1 MFTTKVDNG
10 DRRKKTLF
18 SITDVQDFN
27 AFPIL
32 VSKLLEKY
40 EEMYRLAATGEK
52 MDSVILEPNI
62 KSAFAL
68 NSSYSLFLQTMRCKN
83 SMSKDQF
90 KKCASQNRIKE
101 TTIVS
106 LDRMAR
112 IQNIASFMAG
122 EIDSS
127 HILDVDYCKKFSPD
141 VTFRRIQIMIQLQGC
156 LNMIFQGVFVAVYG
170 SSDDDD

>member
-1 MFTTKVDNG
+1 MFTTRVDNG
-10 DRRKKTLF
+10 DHPKKTLF
-18 SITDVQDFN
+18 SITDVRDFN

-40 EEMYRLAATGEK
+40 EEMYQSAAIGERV
-52 MDSVILEPNI
+52 DSVILEPNI

-68 NSSYSLFLQTMRCKN
+68 NSAYSLFLQTMRCKN

-90 KKCASQNRIKE
+90 KKCASHNRIKE
-101 TTIVS
+101 KTIVS
-106 LDRMAR
+106 LDRMAHV
-112 IQNIASFMAG
+112 QNIAPFMTG

-127 HILDVDYCKKFSPD
+127 HILDPDYCKKFSPD

-156 LNMIFQGVFVAVYG
+156 LNMILQGVFIAVYG
-170 SSDDDD
+170 GSDSDD